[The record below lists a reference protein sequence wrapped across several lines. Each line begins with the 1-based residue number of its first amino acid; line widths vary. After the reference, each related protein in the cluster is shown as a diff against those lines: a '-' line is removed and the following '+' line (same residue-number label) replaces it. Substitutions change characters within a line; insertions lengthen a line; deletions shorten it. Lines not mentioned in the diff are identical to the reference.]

1 MISDCAVKA
10 PEKYPFRAGIVLA
23 AAALAVLVVLV
34 YRAERTFTRSKVA
47 VVFGLLG
54 AISLTVIGVVN
65 VEEWPPVHN
74 GSV

>member
-23 AAALAVLVVLV
+23 AAAFAVLVMLV
-34 YRAERTFTRSKVA
+34 YRAERAFTRSKVA